1 MGVEP
6 FFQFMRSLLLV
17 VYVGK
22 GGGRDRGVEGGAG
35 GGLLSTQY

>member
-22 GGGRDRGVEGGAG
+22 GGGRDRGEGWREGQEEG
-35 GGLLSTQY
+35 C